1 MTSFKMLL
9 FLFFLYLIKYS
20 QINVNMSHYDSM
32 FFLFPYICSD
42 FCIMYIYSFV
52 FKVSNT
58 LWCLS
63 SLWIVPFLIKNIHL
77 WKKNVFGKYVPP
89 VYGLSSHSLEIVFW
103 REKVFILRKSSLSVI
118 SFMDPA
124 FGVISNIT
132 VIPKA
137 NKAYVISYII
147 LD

>member
-1 MTSFKMLL
+1 M
-9 FLFFLYLIKYS
+9 
-20 QINVNMSHYDSM
+20 
-32 FFLFPYICSD
+32 
-42 FCIMYIYSFV
+42 
-52 FKVSNT
+52 
-58 LWCLS
+58 
-63 SLWIVPFLIKNIHL
+63 
-77 WKKNVFGKYVPP
+77 KKKDVFGKYFPP

-132 VIPKA
+132 AIPKA